1 MFTEAQNAA
10 IVRTEL
16 DFVFYQEFEYDTTN
30 PTIATALTADL
41 FKPQYTT
48 HAAEVYEVYGGVG
61 LYSQTGETQAVPL
74 DTPKVTN
81 KVFVNV
87 LDWTKGVELSKNM
100 FDDNMHGVWARIV
113 QDMARKARI
122 TQDYQAFGLF
132 RNGFT
137 TTLTADGAAVFAAHT
152 LIKGGTTTNFIS
164 GATSPLSDTALNTAI
179 IGLRQQP
186 DQANVIMGNAPAV
199 LLVPSAL
206 FKLAMQL
213 VDSALVADNSS
224 NAINVY
230 RSAYGIKVMTSP
242 YLDSVIAGGSDTAW
256 FLLARNHGF
265 TRLIRQGIETDL
277 RDWRFSNNRTY
288 FYQSNYREAY
298 YVPDYVGSY
307 ASKGV

>member
-16 DFVFYQEFEYDTTN
+16 DFVFYQELEYDAVM
-30 PTIATALTADL
+30 PTIATAQTAEL
-41 FKPQYTT
+41 FRPQFTT

-61 LYSQTGETQAVPL
+61 LYTQTAETQTVPL

-100 FDDNMHGVWARIV
+100 FDDNMHGVWARVV
-113 QDMARKARI
+113 QDMARKAKI
-122 TQDYQAFGLF
+122 TQDFNAFGLF

-137 TTLTADGAAVFAAHT
+137 TTLTADGVAVFGTHT
-152 LIKGGTTTNFIS
+152 LIKGGTYTNFSS
-164 GATSPLSDTALNTAI
+164 GAGSALSDTSLYTAI
-179 IGLRQQP
+179 VSMRQQP
-186 DQANVIMGNAPAV
+186 DQSNVVMGNVPAI
-199 LLVPSAL
+199 LLVGSANY
-206 FKLAMQL
+206 KLALQL
-213 VDSALVADNSS
+213 VDSALVADSAT

-230 RSAYGIKVMTSP
+230 RSAYGIKVLTSP
-242 YLDSVIAGGSDTAW
+242 WLDAVAGGSDTAW
-256 FLLARNHGF
+256 FLLARNHTF

-277 RDWRFSNNRTY
+277 RDWRHSNNRSY
-288 FYQSNYREAY
+288 FYQANYRESY

-307 ASKGV
+307 GMKGV